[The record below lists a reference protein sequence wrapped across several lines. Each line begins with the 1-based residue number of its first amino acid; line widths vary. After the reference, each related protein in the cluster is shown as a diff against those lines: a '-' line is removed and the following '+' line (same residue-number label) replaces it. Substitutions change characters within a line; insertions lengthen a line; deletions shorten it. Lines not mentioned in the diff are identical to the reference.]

1 MSVRLLMLVLMFVL
15 TSAHADPAAEG
26 TAASANPVVI
36 LDTTEGKI
44 TIELAAREAPV
55 SVANFLDY
63 VKAGF
68 YNGTIF
74 HRVIPNF
81 MIQGGGFTADMGQ
94 KEAKAT
100 IKNEAGNGL
109 KNLRGTVA
117 MARRA
122 DPDSASSQFFINLTG
137 NDFLDH
143 QSESPSGYGYAVFG
157 HVTAG
162 MEVVDKIAATTTTSV
177 GPMSD
182 VPAQAI
188 IINSATLVAP
198 K

>member
-1 MSVRLLMLVLMFVL
+1 MFLRLMVLMIAL
-15 TSAHADPAAEG
+15 TCATVNAADNG
-26 TAASANPVVI
+26 GANPRVQ
-36 LDTTEGKI
+36 LDTSEGKI
-44 TIELAAREAPV
+44 TIELAAKDAPV
-55 SVANFLDY
+55 SVANFLEY

-81 MIQGGGFTADMGQ
+81 MIQGGGFTADMEQ
-94 KEAKAT
+94 KETRGT

-109 KNLRGTVA
+109 KNERGTVA

-122 DPDSASSQFFINLTG
+122 EPDSATAQFFINLTG

-143 QSESPSGYGYAVFG
+143 QSDAPANFGYAVFG
-157 HVTAG
+157 HVTEG

-182 VPAQAI
+182 VPAQPI
-188 IINSATLVAP
+188 TIKSATLLP
-198 K
+198 

>member
-1 MSVRLLMLVLMFVL
+1 MSLRLLLLLVVCAFG
-15 TSAHADPAAEG
+15 SAHAADAG
-26 TAASANPVVI
+26 SANPRVV
-36 LDTTEGKI
+36 LETSEGSI
-44 TIELAAREAPV
+44 TIELSAKEAPL
-55 SVANFLDY
+55 SVANFLEY

-68 YNGTIF
+68 YNGTVF

-81 MIQGGGFTADMGQ
+81 MIQGGGFSANMDQ
-94 KEAKAT
+94 KETRGT

-109 KNLRGTVA
+109 KNLRGTIA

-122 DPDSASSQFFINLTG
+122 EPDSATAQFFINLAA

-143 QSESPSGYGYAVFG
+143 QSDTTAGMGYAVFG

-162 MEVVDKIAATTTTSV
+162 MEVVDKIAATATTSV

-182 VPAQAI
+182 VPVQPI
-188 IINSATLVAP
+188 TIKSATLLVSQP
-198 K
+198 